1 MYMYG
6 IYHTYTWICN
16 IHGICMVYTIHIPC
30 ITFIAWGVPDVCD
43 GPRLLSRQAQ
53 QRALTR
59 TVTLRCSSTGRLSL
73 RVAGCQWPPWLSPW
87 RVAWRDSGVWLARCH
102 DVVAVQVIA
111 AEPPGPRLAPQA
123 PAAVL
128 KVRVDVGPT
137 WLPFKLAQ
145 LANLTRDCQAFSEAS
160 GCHSVVAVQ
169 HLPAQPWPLPL
180 SGTRPCLGR
189 FFNLNWCHG
198 TIDWLFQLMYNWFNL
213 SWTQATGCYDMCMT
227 HSTLDASVSDL
238 YLFNLNSIDL
248 PVTLNDCHVLDQSN
262 LSLVDSTCIWLIQP
276 DLEKLWHL
284 HDPFNMYLIHS
295 TWTWWIQHALDQFN
309 LCLVDSTCVWLIQHE
324 LDSCDMCMTGI
335 WSHSTCIWSIQPE
348 LDGFNMYW
356 INPTWVWLIQHVYD
370 WFNLSWTVLTCAWPI
385 QHVSDPFNLNSIDL
399 TCIASIQPEFG
410 FFNWCTVDST

>member
-30 ITFIAWGVPDVCD
+30 ITFIGVPDVCD

-227 HSTLDASVSDL
+227 HSTLE
-238 YLFNLNSIDL
+238 
-248 PVTLNDCHVLDQSN
+248 CQ
-262 LSLVDSTCIWLIQP
+262 CIWL
-276 DLEKLWHL
+276 
-284 HDPFNMYLIHS
+284 
-295 TWTWWIQHALDQFN
+295 
-309 LCLVDSTCVWLIQHE
+309 
-324 LDSCDMCMTGI
+324 
-335 WSHSTCIWSIQPE
+335 
-348 LDGFNMYW
+348 
-356 INPTWVWLIQHVYD
+356 
-370 WFNLSWTVLTCAWPI
+370 
-385 QHVSDPFNLNSIDL
+385 VSF
-399 TCIASIQPEFG
+399 
-410 FFNWCTVDST
+410 